1 MLFCDTNYAKWCK
14 NWLVRKNPPK
24 VTIYNE
30 NGLLVCRA
38 TTGQGHKSRQRV
50 FRTKSKMAA
59 VAIFCHA
66 L

>member
-1 MLFCDTNYAKWCK
+1 MVQ

-38 TTGQGHKSRQRV
+38 IYIFVYAIQIDVYTQQPLWV
-50 FRTKSKMAA
+50 CYIKMA
-59 VAIFCHA
+59 
-66 L
+66 

>member
-30 NGLLVCRA
+30 NGVLVCRA
-38 TTGQGHKSRQRV
+38 TAFIMSTNMLDM
-50 FRTKSKMAA
+50 T
-59 VAIFCHA
+59 
-66 L
+66 